1 MTRLRLSPAKSTL
14 RLHNCARSA
23 VLLVGLALAACGTL
37 ESQTLVPLGSVERLR
52 GMAESGEPAAMTAL
66 AQRYETG
73 DGVTLDLDKAI
84 DWYRRAAAADDALS
98 QYQLGQMYLNGGIQ
112 PADSGRAA
120 ELFLRAAAHGHTGAQ
135 AALARLYE
143 RGDGVP
149 QDYRRAAQ
157 FYTLAAMN
165 VAADG
170 GLMSGRSGRR
180 ATPESVRWYKRA
192 ARLGVAEAQYDL
204 ARAYELGHGTVQ
216 NLIQAEFWYREA
228 AEQGHDRAA
237 EALARLYA
245 NGLTPTPAE
254 VYAARDLSQPE
265 APAPRLTPPGP
276 AVQISQLPAAPNG
289 YVIHL
294 ASYRKVEDA
303 DRGWAQMLEGHGDML
318 QGLELSIRR
327 VDIPERGTFFRIHAG
342 PLADRDSAVALCNR
356 INSLGSYCQPLAAG
370 S

>member
-1 MTRLRLSPAKSTL
+1 MTRSLISPAKSASRL
-14 RLHNCARSA
+14 RGRARAA
-23 VLLVGLALAACGTL
+23 VVLAALALAACGTL
-37 ESQTLVPLGSVERLR
+37 ESQTLIPLGTVEQLR
-52 GMAESGEPAAMTAL
+52 GMAESGDPAAMTAL
-66 AQRYETG
+66 GQRYQTG

-84 DWYRRAAAADDALS
+84 DWYRRGAAADDALG
-98 QYQLGQMYLNGGIQ
+98 QYYLGQMYLNGGIQ
-112 PADSGRAA
+112 PADPGRAA
-120 ELFLRAAAHGHTGAQ
+120 ELFLRAAAHGHAGAQ
-135 AALARLYE
+135 ASLARLYE

-149 QDYRRAAQ
+149 QDYRRASQ

-165 VAADG
+165 VAEDG
-170 GLMSGRSGRR
+170 GLLSGRPGRR

-216 NLIQAEFWYREA
+216 NLMQAEFWYREA

-254 VYAARDLSQPE
+254 AYAARDLSEPE
-265 APAPRLTPPGP
+265 APGPRLTPPGP
-276 AVQISQLPAAPNG
+276 AVEISQLPAAANG
-289 YVIHL
+289 YVLHL
-294 ASYRKVEDA
+294 ASYRNVEDA
-303 DRGWAQMLEGHGDML
+303 DRGWAQIMQGHGDVL

-342 PLADRDSAVALCNR
+342 PIADRDNAVALCNR
-356 INSLGSYCQPLAAG
+356 INSLGSYCQPLPAG

>member
-1 MTRLRLSPAKSTL
+1 MTRLRLSPAKSTS
-14 RLHNCARSA
+14 RLHRGARAA
-23 VLLVGLALAACGTL
+23 VLFAGLALGACGTL
-37 ESQTLVPLGSVERLR
+37 ENQTLVPLGSVERLR
-52 GMAESGEPAAMTAL
+52 GMAESGDPAAMTAL

-73 DGVTLDLDKAI
+73 DGVELDLDKAI
-84 DWYRRAAAADDALS
+84 DWYRRAAAGDDAIS

-120 ELFLRAAAHGHTGAQ
+120 ELFMRAAAHGHAGAQ

-157 FYTLAAMN
+157 FYTLAAMRL
-165 VAADG
+165 AEDG
-170 GLMSGRSGRR
+170 GLWSGRLGRQ
-180 ATPESVRWYKRA
+180 ATPESVRWYERA

-216 NLIQAEFWYREA
+216 NLMQAEFWYREA
-228 AEQGHDRAA
+228 ATQGHDRAA

-245 NGLTPTPAE
+245 NGLTPTPTEA
-254 VYAARDLSQPE
+254 YAARDLSEPQ

-276 AVQISQLPAAPNG
+276 AVQVSQLPPANG
-289 YVIHL
+289 YVLHL
-294 ASYRKVEDA
+294 ASYRRVEDA
-303 DRGWAQMLEGHGDML
+303 DRGWAEMLEGHGDLL

-327 VDIPERGTFFRIHAG
+327 VEIPERGTFFRIHAG
-342 PLADRDSAVALCNR
+342 PVAERADALALCNR
-356 INSLGSYCQPLAAG
+356 LNSRGTYCQPLPAG